1 VTAAEPVGATPVYR
15 PFALLA
21 FATTLAVGTPVG
33 GWMLAWLYWD
43 APAAPVAWVLLHAH
57 LQIFGFFATLIP
69 GVAPHLFD
77 RFAGHPVPRRPVT
90 PWVLGLLAAALALRI
105 SGTWAAAPAPV
116 LAASLLQAAAFLLF
130 ASWVRRVLD
139 PPELAFLRFH
149 LTASTGW
156 LALACLL
163 ETILRW
169 RALELGLASPPL
181 ATLRAVHAMAIFGGV
196 LGWVLGVLLRA
207 GPMFVPGWSV
217 PPRTARAI
225 PWALAL
231 GVLVS
236 LAGETGAWR
245 GATGTALARLGELL
259 ALGTVVVVAVSGG
272 VFRRARGVLPVVSR
286 SAEESRIFRLAA
298 ASAVAAVA
306 GFAVAAAGAALG
318 ASTHLIA
325 DAARHLLTVGFLTS
339 VVVAMSFRLIPVLER
354 VALPWPGLRRVA
366 FWALLGGV
374 ALRTAQFGAA
384 YGAPA
389 LVPLVPLSG
398 VLVWVAV
405 ACVAANLAR
414 AITVPRPDATSSGAP
429 GPDYS

>member
-1 VTAAEPVGATPVYR
+1 MHAAEPAGASPVYR

-21 FATTLAVGTPVG
+21 FATTLTVGTPVG
-33 GWMLAWLYWD
+33 AWMLAWLYWG
-43 APAAPVAWVLLHAH
+43 APAAPIAWVLLHAN

-105 SGTWAAAPAPV
+105 SGTWAASPAPV
-116 LAASLLQAAAFLLF
+116 LVASLLQAAAFLLF
-130 ASWVRRVLD
+130 ASWVRRALD
-139 PPELAFLRFH
+139 PPELSFLRLH

-163 ETILRW
+163 ET
-169 RALELGLASPPL
+169 
-181 ATLRAVHAMAIFGGV
+181 IFGGV

-231 GVLVS
+231 GVLVT
-236 LAGETGAWR
+236 LAGEAGAWR

-259 ALGTVVVVAVSGG
+259 ALGTVVVIAVSGG
-272 VFRRARGVLPVVSR
+272 VFRRARGVLPMVSR

-298 ASAVAAVA
+298 ASAVGAVA

-374 ALRTAQFGAA
+374 ALRTAEFGAA

-389 LVPLVPLSG
+389 LGPLVPLSG
-398 VLVWVAV
+398 ALVWVAV

-414 AITVPRPDATSSGAP
+414 AITAPRP
-429 GPDYS
+429 

>member
-1 VTAAEPVGATPVYR
+1 VGEAPVYR

-105 SGTWAAAPAPV
+105 SGTWAAAPTLV

-231 GVLVS
+231 GVLVT
-236 LAGETGAWR
+236 LAGEAGAWR

-259 ALGTVVVVAVSGG
+259 ALGTVVVIAVSGG

-298 ASAVAAVA
+298 VSAVGAPAAVA
-306 GFAVAAAGAALG
+306 VTAAAAALG
-318 ASTHLIA
+318 AQVHLLT
-325 DAARHLLTVGFLTS
+325 DAARHLVAVGFLTS
-339 VVVAMSFRLIPVLER
+339 VVVAMAFRLIPVLEG

-374 ALRTAQFGAA
+374 ALRTAELGAA

-389 LVPLVPLSG
+389 IAPLVPLSG

-414 AITVPRPDATSSGAP
+414 AITAPRPDATSSGAP
-429 GPDYS
+429 GPDSS